1 MNWKR
6 GRPAFLLLL
15 LSAAGAALYLRLI
28 VQARR
33 FTILD
38 HKFSF
43 SMLPVLLF
51 FILCAGVLAAAW
63 ILCARIEAGRFG
75 IDPDDRL
82 RDGSLAM
89 IPLLLLLFSPLTLR
103 HYLSRDDLQTRLLWL
118 GIFTLLAVLYLKFA
132 DYSRILHDRSFF
144 LKKWRI
150 RFWSLP
156 LKKKLVWMFV
166 AAFLV
171 YNACTLILV
180 VQGITFS
187 GDEPNYL
194 LMSHS
199 LLRDKDIDLANNF
212 ANKDYFYFYD
222 RASNPRLT
230 LGINGHYGKDGKLYS
245 VHLPGISVLMLPWYG
260 LSQLVKG
267 TMRTFI
273 LKGSLSIWT
282 VFLGLQLFLLAR
294 DLLRRNTLA
303 FVLWIMVS
311 FSAPVLFYALHLY
324 PEIPIACFS
333 VYIFR
338 KIISAAPLS
347 SPQLVFFGFLLAT
360 FHWFGVKYY
369 ALFWPLLAVSV
380 YYLIKHH
387 RAGRKI
393 FFFVVFPIL
402 SVILFHAFTY
412 KLYGTI
418 SPLAIYAGVMTP
430 EQSQAARTALLS
442 TPFRARIDA
451 FLNYFMDQRDGL
463 LLYSPFYFFAFFG
476 LIEMAR
482 RARRE
487 LIALLVIAFPF
498 ILVWVAVASRA
509 GRCPQGRVLAPL
521 AWIGALLIGYFLAF
535 NRKRFFS
542 VLFWGASSISLVI
555 GGLLLRHP
563 SFLYQPTTHE
573 YTQRAGDLFIYLSNL
588 HVFLPSVLPSFLQMP
603 NSGYLPNYF
612 WILAVVVFFAL
623 YAILRNRR
631 PEASRPARPILSAV
645 VLLLAASALWVLFP
659 RTAFYPVRTFTYPS
673 QTTLGFYLFPQD
685 KDLVVKKESEL
696 DLYSPR
702 TRTIRFS
709 SKKEL
714 KKVKLVYGA
723 ERGEVAADI
732 RFFDLPLFEKQTRD
746 EKKEWI
752 FEPPGY
758 FRFRGLYVYEITI
771 AFKKSPSGNLAINP
785 YFFQIVPLKD

>member
-6 GRPAFLLLL
+6 NRPAFFLLLL
-15 LSAAGAALYLRLI
+15 GAAGAALYLQLI

-43 SMLPVLLF
+43 SMLAFLLF
-51 FILCAGVLAAAW
+51 FLFCAGVLAATW
-63 ILCARIEAGRFG
+63 ILCARVEAGRFG

-82 RDGSLAM
+82 RDGSLAI
-89 IPLLLLLFSPLTLR
+89 IPLLLLFFSPLLLK

-118 GIFTLLAVLYLKFA
+118 GIFTVLAVLYLKFA
-132 DYSRILHDRSFF
+132 DYSRILQDRSFF
-144 LKKWRI
+144 LKKWRT

-156 LKKKLVWMFV
+156 LKKKLVWMFIT
-166 AAFLV
+166 AFLV

-180 VQGITFS
+180 VQGTTFS

-212 ANKDYFYFYD
+212 ANKDYFHFYD
-222 RASNPRLT
+222 KASNPRLT
-230 LGINGHYGKDGKLYS
+230 LGINGRYGRDGKLYS
-245 VHLPGISVLMLPWYG
+245 VNLPGISVLMLPWYE
-260 LSQLVKG
+260 LSRLVKG
-267 TMRTFI
+267 TLRTFI
-273 LKGSLSIWT
+273 LKGSLSIWA
-282 VFLGLQLFLLAR
+282 VLLGLQLYLLAR
-294 DLLRRNTLA
+294 DLLRRETLA
-303 FVLWIMVS
+303 FILWIMAS
-311 FSAPVLFYALHLY
+311 FTTPLLFYAVHLY

-338 KIISAAPLS
+338 KIISAASPS
-347 SPQLVFFGFLLAT
+347 SPQLVFLGFLLAT

-369 ALFWPLLAVSV
+369 ALFWPLLAVSL

-393 FFFVVFPIL
+393 FLFIVFPVL
-402 SVILFHAFTY
+402 SIILFHAFIY

-418 SPLAIYAGVMTP
+418 SPLAIYAGVMMP
-430 EQSQAARTALLS
+430 EQAEAAREALLS
-442 TPFRARIDA
+442 TPLQARIDA

-463 LLYSPFYFFAFFG
+463 LLYSPFYFFAFLG
-476 LIEMAR
+476 LVEMAR

-487 LIALLVIAFPF
+487 LLALLFIGLPF
-498 ILVWVAVASRA
+498 ILVWVAIASRP

-542 VLFWGASSISLVI
+542 LLFWGASSIGLVI
-555 GGLLLRHP
+555 SGILLSHP

-588 HVFLPSVLPSFLQMP
+588 KVFLPSVLPSFLQMR
-603 NSGYLPNYF
+603 NIGYLPNYF
-612 WILAVVVFFAL
+612 WILAVAAFVAS
-623 YAILRNRR
+623 YAILRNKR
-631 PEASRPARPILSAV
+631 PESSRRARPALLAAA
-645 VLLLAASALWVLFP
+645 LLLAASALWVLFP
-659 RTAFYPVRTFTYPS
+659 RTAFYPVRTFTFPS
-673 QTTLGFYLFPQD
+673 QTTLGFYLFPMD
-685 KDLVVKKESEL
+685 KDLVVKKEAEL
-696 DLYSPR
+696 NFYNVRS
-702 TRTIRFS
+702 RTIRFS
-709 SKKEL
+709 SKKKLEE
-714 KKVKLVYGA
+714 VKLIYGA
-723 ERGEVAADI
+723 EQGECAVDV
-732 RFFDLPLFEKQTRD
+732 RFFDLPLFEGRTKN

-752 FEPPGY
+752 FEPPAY
-758 FRFRGLYVYEITI
+758 FPFRSLYVYEISV
-771 AFKKSPSGNLAINP
+771 AFKERPSGNLAVNP
-785 YFFQIVPLKD
+785 YFLQIVPLKD